1 MKGLVLTDLID
12 VQLLQKIQD
21 EFSRYTGLASLITDV
36 DGKPITEGSG
46 FCAFCMEHTRGSEE
60 GYRQC
65 VECDKKAPRKALK
78 NGKPIVYRC
87 HAGLADFAAP
97 IMVGERLVGC
107 CLGGQVRI
115 DETPQ
120 IDLQK
125 KAEELG
131 IDAEGYYKAFYEVS
145 LMKEEEIQRAAEF
158 LGIIANVLSE
168 MAYQNYMS
176 LEKYR
181 QLERAARSQSRF
193 LMNLS
198 SDLHTNMNEWIT
210 GLQESVKSGNVE
222 SVMAVIDTMLQQGS
236 SSYSIIGD
244 IVDYMKFYNDNVALY
259 EQPYRIHD
267 ILEAVK
273 ELEEEEAKEKQA
285 ELVFEVSPEVPQQL
299 FGDSGR
305 ISQMLVKMV
314 SNGLQSMEPKEGNE
328 VRIAVSVRKISYA
341 YRLILT
347 VRDTG
352 RGLTEE
358 QLEETREFFSRG
370 LLRQETEE
378 ENIEYK
384 VSIVDLYVRQMHGTI
399 SLESRL
405 GEGTEVRIE
414 LPQLSVKES

>member
-60 GYRQC
+60 GFRQC
-65 VECDKKAPRKALK
+65 VECDKRASREALK
-78 NGKPIVYRC
+78 NGEPIVYRC

-97 IMVGERLVGC
+97 IMVGERLMGC

-115 DETPQ
+115 DETSK

-125 KAEELG
+125 KAEALG

-145 LMKEEEIQRAAEF
+145 LVKEKEIQRAAEF

-198 SDLHTNMNEWIT
+198 SLF
-210 GLQESVKSGNVE
+210 
-222 SVMAVIDTMLQQGS
+222 DTL
-236 SSYSIIGD
+236 
-244 IVDYMKFYNDNVALY
+244 N
-259 EQPYRIHD
+259 
-267 ILEAVK
+267 
-273 ELEEEEAKEKQA
+273 
-285 ELVFEVSPEVPQQL
+285 
-299 FGDSGR
+299 
-305 ISQMLVKMV
+305 
-314 SNGLQSMEPKEGNE
+314 
-328 VRIAVSVRKISYA
+328 
-341 YRLILT
+341 
-347 VRDTG
+347 
-352 RGLTEE
+352 
-358 QLEETREFFSRG
+358 
-370 LLRQETEE
+370 
-378 ENIEYK
+378 
-384 VSIVDLYVRQMHGTI
+384 
-399 SLESRL
+399 SRL
-405 GEGTEVRIE
+405 RF
-414 LPQLSVKES
+414 LF